1 MLVGA
6 TTATFVT
13 QASGSP
19 VLGVVAAIASHFVMD
34 MVPHLDVPSDA
45 PRTKDNELIW
55 TPAIWTQVIIDNGLG
70 LAMLIYFWVTQF
82 GFPSATPFILGAL
95 GGILPDLIDNV
106 PFWNRQLRR
115 LLFFCRFHTMHEWT
129 HHIWKKRFPME
140 QYAWLGVVTQMI
152 AVGLTVWY
160 LF

>member
-13 QASGSP
+13 QATGSP
-19 VLGVVAAIASHFVMD
+19 VLGGIAAIASHFAMD
-34 MVPHLDVPSDA
+34 MVPHLDHPVDSKHNADG
-45 PRTKDNELIW
+45 ELIW
-55 TPAIWTQVIIDNGLG
+55 DAAIWTQVVIDNGLG

-82 GFPSATPFILGAL
+82 GYPSATPFIIGGL

-106 PFWNRQLRR
+106 PFWKHFLRR
-115 LLFFCRFHTMHEWT
+115 LPGFKQLHVFHEWT
-129 HHIWKKRFPME
+129 HDIWQKRFPMTR
-140 QYAWLGVVTQMI
+140 YAWLGIVTQMI